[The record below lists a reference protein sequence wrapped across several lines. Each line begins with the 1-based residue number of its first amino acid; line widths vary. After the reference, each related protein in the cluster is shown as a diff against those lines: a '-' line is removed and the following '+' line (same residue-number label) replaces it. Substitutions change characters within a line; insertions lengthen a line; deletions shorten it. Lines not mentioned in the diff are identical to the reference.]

1 MGKVDVKV
9 WATERAL
16 PSQPSEPLSAADRR
30 FQDCVREMVADLS
43 NLQPAVRR
51 QALEKLASL
60 NLPAATPGEDVNLHT
75 HTFFSYHAANWSP
88 SRFAWEARQAGLQA
102 AGIIDFDALDGV
114 EEFLDAAELLG
125 LRGTAGIEVRAF
137 LEPFADQVIDSPGE
151 PGVHYVAGSGMVTRI
166 RPRSAQGRYLKGLRG
181 AAAWRNRGLV
191 ARINAQLP
199 AIAIDYRKDV
209 VPLSAGGNP
218 TERHIVQAYL
228 RRSRAAFPDS
238 IRWSEFW
245 CGLLGIPSSALARLV
260 ADGPALEEKARARL
274 AKQGGIGYA
283 APDAKSFPRV
293 AEVFAWIKACG
304 GIPLDSWLDGSS
316 PGESRARDLFACMRD
331 QGALGLNLI
340 PDRNWNVAD
349 PEEKRRKLAS
359 LDAVIRLAREW
370 KAPIHIGTEGNKA
383 GLPFA
388 DDLGRPELAPYRRDF
403 IAGAHL
409 CVGHAVLARFAD
421 FPYAG
426 PAADAEF
433 GARLPARNAFFEA
446 VGALPPLD
454 AATAW
459 YLRQVGPAKSLEA
472 IRVSLRRG
480 YWTAAPLP

>member
-1 MGKVDVKV
+1 MGRTDIKV
-9 WATERAL
+9 WATERAH
-16 PSQPSEPLSAADRR
+16 PAPGADPLTAADRR
-30 FQDCVREMVADLS
+30 FQDCVREMESDLS
-43 NLQPAVRR
+43 HLQPSVRR

-60 NLPAATPGEDVNLHT
+60 NLPASAPVEDVNLHT
-75 HTFFSYHAANWSP
+75 HTFFSYHSAGWSP
-88 SRFAWEARQAGLQA
+88 SRFAWEARKAGLQA

-151 PGVHYVAGSGMVTRI
+151 PGVHYIAGSGMVTRI
-166 RPRSAQGRYLKGLRG
+166 RPRSAEGRYLAGLRRSAG
-181 AAAWRNRGLV
+181 DRNQGLV
-191 ARINAQLP
+191 ARINARLP
-199 AIAIDYRKDV
+199 DIALDYRKDV
-209 VPLSAGGNP
+209 LPLSAGGNP
-218 TERHIVQAYL
+218 TERHIVQAYV
-228 RRSRAAFPDS
+228 RRSRAVFRDA

-245 CGLLGIPSSALARLV
+245 CGVLEVPSSVLARLV
-260 ADGPALEEKARARL
+260 ADGPALEEKVRAKL
-274 AKQGGIGYA
+274 AKQGGLGYV
-283 APDAKSFPRV
+283 APDANSFPPVR
-293 AEVFAWIKACG
+293 EVFAWIQECG

-349 PEEKRRKLAS
+349 PEEKRRKLAC

-383 GLPFA
+383 GLPFV

-403 IAGAHL
+403 LAGAHL
-409 CVGHAVLARFAD
+409 CIGHAVLARFAD

-426 PAADAEF
+426 PAAEAEF
-433 GARLPARNAFFEA
+433 GTRIQARNAFFEA

-459 YLRQVGPAKSLEA
+459 YLRQVGPRKSLEA
-472 IRVSLRRG
+472 IRLSLRRG
-480 YWTAAPLP
+480 YWTAAPIR